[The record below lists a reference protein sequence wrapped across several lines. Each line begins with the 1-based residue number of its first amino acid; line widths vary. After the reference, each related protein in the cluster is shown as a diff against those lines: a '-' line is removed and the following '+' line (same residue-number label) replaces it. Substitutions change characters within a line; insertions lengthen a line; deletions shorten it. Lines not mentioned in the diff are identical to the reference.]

1 MGYLG
6 RRIGKSQDSG
16 DSNPGGA
23 DGAVGGGI
31 LDLFSH
37 GYFERQG
44 DLYNAPGAAPPPP
57 PITATGGT
65 IGEYVENNVAYRAHT
80 FTESTPFNIT
90 DMGGYSSIDIDY
102 LCVAGGGGQ
111 SSAPQGA
118 NREAGS
124 GAGGLLSSHPDVP
137 STYRQAQVSLTGT
150 ANIAV
155 IVGGGGGG
163 HANGNPSSI
172 AFPTPVSTDGGGY
185 GAYNDGNTGNPGGS
199 GGGNWYTSNTPG
211 QATNYPGPTQQGH
224 PGGTQGGSN
233 NWTGGG
239 GGGAGAAGANDGSSR
254 AAGRDISITGSP
266 FEYARGGAANTYP
279 STQRDESGAPA
290 TGEGASGVG
299 YGGSGIVVIR
309 YPIGNV
315 APAAKA
321 TGGAI
326 SFAGGKTIHTF
337 LASAPFN
344 APAQITGAEM
354 LIVAGGGGGGN
365 YLGGGGGG
373 GEVLH
378 LTNYTISAADHTVQV
393 GGGGGGGARNAVN
406 GVKGTY
412 SYFSTTAAP
421 EGLYARHGGP
431 GAGHG
436 DGSAST
442 SGTYATNGG
451 ISSNAPGT
459 GNGGGGASAGA
470 SGGSGSTPMNR
481 SAVVGTLYGNNEG
494 GSGTQGGTHASGG
507 GAGAAANGVPGPTS
521 TTGSNGGAGQQITI
535 GGTSHYWGGGG
546 GGGGISNP
554 NGGGD
559 GGIGGGGGAG
569 SQHNGGGSGGG
580 SAINAGSPAP
590 GHTPGGHGGTNSGG
604 GGGGGSHG
612 NFNGG
617 NGASGIVIIAYPT

>member
-6 RRIGKSQDSG
+6 RRIGKSQDTGNS
-16 DSNPGGA
+16 DPASRT
-23 DGAVGGGI
+23 DVGGGI
-31 LDLFSH
+31 LDLFAA

-44 DLYNAPGAAPPPP
+44 KSYNNPGLPPDPD

-65 IGEYVENNVAYRAHT
+65 IGEYIENGVAYRAHT
-80 FTESTPFNIT
+80 FTESGPFQIT
-90 DMGGYSSIDIDY
+90 SMGGYSSIDLDY
-102 LCVAGGGGQ
+102 LLVAGGGGQ

-137 STYRQAQVSLTGT
+137 ATFRQTQVQYTST
-150 ANIAV
+150 ANIAIV
-155 IVGGGGGG
+155 VGGGGGG
-163 HANGNPSSI
+163 HANGTNSSI
-172 AFPTPVSTDGGGY
+172 AFSTPITTNGGGY

-239 GGGAGAAGANDGSSR
+239 GGGAGAAGANNGTTR
-254 AAGRDISITGSP
+254 AAGRDISITGNP
-266 FEYARGGAANTYP
+266 FEYARGGAANSYP
-279 STQRDESGAPA
+279 NTRRDESGASSS
-290 TGEGASGVG
+290 GEGASGVG
-299 YGGSGIVVIR
+299 NGGSGIAVIR

-315 APAAKA
+315 APAARA
-321 TGGAI
+321 TGGAV

-344 APAQITGAEM
+344 ASAQITGAEV
-354 LIVAGGGGGGN
+354 LVVGGGGGGGN

-378 LTNYTISAADHTVQV
+378 LANYTISAADHTVQV
-393 GGGGGGGARNAVN
+393 GGGGPGGARNQIN
-406 GVKGTY
+406 GAQGTY
-412 SYFSTTAAP
+412 SYFSTDATQY
-421 EGLYARHGGP
+421 GLYARAGGP
-431 GAGHG
+431 GSGHG
-436 DGSAST
+436 NGQANID
-442 SGTYATNGG
+442 GTYATGVNT
-451 ISSNAPGT
+451 SNAPGT

-470 SGGSGSTPMNR
+470 SGGTGNTPNNR
-481 SAVVGTLYGNNEG
+481 SAVQGTLYGNNEG

-521 TTGSNGGAGQQITI
+521 TTGSNGGAGKQITI

-546 GGGGISNP
+546 GGGGVSNP

-569 SQHNGGGSGGG
+569 SQNNGGGSGGG

>member
-6 RRIGKSQDSG
+6 RRIGKSQNQG
-16 DSNPGGA
+16 DSNPAGA

-31 LDLFSH
+31 LDLFAN

-44 DLYNAPGAAPPPP
+44 DIYNAPGAAPDPD

-65 IGEYVENNVAYRAHT
+65 IGEYIENNIAYRAHT
-80 FTESTPFNIT
+80 FTESAPFQIT
-90 DMGGYSSIDIDY
+90 NMGDYSSIDIDY

-137 STYRQAQVSLTGT
+137 STYRQAHVSLTGT

-155 IVGGGGGG
+155 VVGGGGGG
-163 HANGNPSSI
+163 HANGGPSSI

-239 GGGAGAAGANDGSSR
+239 GGGAGAAGANNGTTR
-254 AAGRDISITGSP
+254 AAGRDISITGNP
-266 FEYARGGAANTYP
+266 FEYARGGASNSYP
-279 STQRDESGAPA
+279 GTRRDESGAPA
-290 TGEGASGVG
+290 SGEGASGVG
-299 YGGSGIVVIR
+299 NGGSGIVVVR
-309 YPIGNV
+309 YQIGTV
-315 APAAKA
+315 APAARA
-321 TGGAI
+321 TGGAV

-354 LIVAGGGGGGN
+354 LIVGGGGGGGN

-373 GEVLH
+373 GEALH

-393 GGGGGGGARNAVN
+393 GGGGGGGARNAIN
-406 GVKGTY
+406 GVQGNY
-412 SYFSTTAAP
+412 SYFSTDATQY
-421 EGLYARHGGP
+421 GLYARAGGP
-431 GAGHG
+431 GSGHG
-436 DGSAST
+436 SGGANID
-442 SGTYATNGG
+442 GTYATGVG
-451 ISSNAPGT
+451 TANAPGS

-470 SGGSGSTPMNR
+470 SAGSGYSPATR
-481 SAVVGTLYGNNEG
+481 TAVQGTLHGNFNG
-494 GSGTQGGTHASGG
+494 GNGTQGGIHQAGGGG
-507 GAGAAANGVPGPTS
+507 GAGGAAGPGP
-521 TTGSNGGAGQQITI
+521 GGGEGGVGIQIPI
-535 GGTSHYWGGGG
+535 GGTNYYWGGGG
-546 GGGGISNP
+546 GAGGISHG
-554 NGGGD
+554 NGGGP
-559 GGIGGGGGAG
+559 GGIGGGGGGG
-569 SQHNGGGSGGG
+569 SQNNGGGPGGG
-580 SAINAGSPAP
+580 SAIDPGRAAAGHS
-590 GHTPGGHGGTNSGG
+590 PGGHGGTNSGG